1 MAATQTS
8 FMKDLQ
14 ASLQQQTKQS
24 GALQTS
30 GNTTFSAGDSPQ
42 ACRTNNL
49 VGTRQSD
56 LGNCRDQKETI
67 RIDNF
72 IKDTYTIKSDF
83 DNQNALYNDLII
95 TGDNLFGTAK
105 TNLQVDD
112 IKKRNQ
118 ELKDMKD
125 KLQAEINTA
134 NSAAE
139 RAERDFLDT
148 KAGLPDPIPKKM
160 LHTIEDYT
168 MLVFLMG
175 FILMAISIVYLYITM
190 QGFTSKSIIE
200 GIVGGLVITLVL
212 GTLVYNIL

>member
-1 MAATQTS
+1 MAATQTP

-24 GALQTS
+24 AALQTS
-30 GNTTFSAGDSPQ
+30 GNTTFSAGDSSQ

-49 VGTRQSD
+49 VGARQSD
-56 LGNCRDQKETI
+56 LANCRDQKETI

-83 DNQNALYNDLII
+83 DNQNALYNDLIL
-95 TGDNLFGTAK
+95 TGDNLFGNAK

-112 IKKRNQ
+112 IRKRNQ

-125 KLQAEINTA
+125 KLQAEINAA
-134 NSAAE
+134 NSATE

-148 KAGLPDPIPKKM
+148 KASLPDPIPKKM

-175 FILMAISIVYLYITM
+175 YTLMGISFIYLYVSV
-190 QGFTSKSIIE
+190 QGFTTKSIIE
-200 GIVGGLVITLVL
+200 GIVAGFIITLVL